1 MATLKHPLMKF
12 LTLWGITCLATP
24 VSSAIQASLTYDKP
38 SDWALAE
45 SNNQAVVA
53 RFIVPRVEGDSEDAE
68 CVLLSF
74 TEEEIS
80 GEEKLEQWN
89 KQMLQPDDRPSEEL
103 ATTTSYDLQGMK
115 VTIIDVPGIYSPTV
129 HPNSKMRYYKR
140 GFRLKAAVIESSER
154 LIFFK
159 LTGPD
164 RTVTHWNTAF
174 SQLLDSIRTN

>member
-1 MATLKHPLMKF
+1 MVTLKHPLIKF
-12 LTLWGITCLATP
+12 FTLWAITCLATP
-24 VSSAIQASLTYDKP
+24 ASSAIQASLTYDKP
-38 SDWALAE
+38 SDWVLAE
-45 SNNQAVVA
+45 SNNEAVVA

-74 TEEEIS
+74 AEEEIS
-80 GEEKLEQWN
+80 SEEKLEQWT

-103 ATTTSYDLQGMK
+103 STTTSYDVQEMK
-115 VTIIDVPGIYSPTV
+115 VTIIDVPGIFSPTV

-140 GFRLKAAVIESSER
+140 GFRLKAAVIESSGR
-154 LIFFK
+154 LIFLK

-174 SQLLDSIRTN
+174 SQLLDSIHTD